1 MTVGK
6 VYLVGAGPGDEKL
19 ITVYGRECL
28 ERADVVIYD
37 RLINRKLLRY
47 AKPDAELLY
56 CGKEPG
62 KHDTVQEQIHK
73 LLIQHAQQ
81 GKTVVRLKGGDP
93 CVFGRVGEEAE
104 VLAQVGIPFEI
115 VPGVTSGIAAPAY
128 AGIPVT
134 HRDYADSVAIVTGHR
149 SQSVDWEALARGCD
163 TIVVY
168 MGAASLLDICRRL
181 IAAGKA
187 AETPAAI
194 IEWGTTERQRTVASA
209 LSTLPLEAEKAGI
222 SHPAIII
229 IGDVVRLREML
240 RWFPER
246 QGGEAVAGT
255 TS

>member
-28 ERADVVIYD
+28 EQADVVIYD

-62 KHDTVQEQIHK
+62 KHDTVQEQIHE

-104 VLAQVGIPFEI
+104 VLAKAGIPFEI

-134 HRDYADSVAIVTGHR
+134 HRDYAASVAMVSGHR
-149 SQSVDWEALARGCD
+149 SERIDWEALVRGCD
-163 TIVVY
+163 TIIVY
-168 MGAASLLDICRRL
+168 MGAANLPDICRRL

-194 IEWGTTERQRTVASA
+194 IEWGTTERQRTVAA
-209 LSTLPLEAEKAGI
+209 TLATLPVEAEQADI

-229 IGDVVRLREML
+229 IGTVVRLREAL
-240 RWFPER
+240 QWFPEQ
-246 QGGEAVAGT
+246 QGGVVDVGVP
-255 TS
+255 S